1 MRPPEGIRRRNDGEP
16 CLQAHWIM
24 PMTHKDPASAS
35 SKKSLLDMKEGA
47 LWEIACRGTWK
58 QCPMQI
64 DSRAGLPR
72 RDPGSAPGWRG
83 GTAFVALLE
92 GADHRPDVLICVSVQ
107 RTRTPGDQIAH

>member
-1 MRPPEGIRRRNDGEP
+1 MGDCVSWNLVCDEACHDPRSLMDPLEGVTLTR
-16 CLQAHWIM
+16 
-24 PMTHKDPASAS
+24 
-35 SKKSLLDMKEGA
+35 
-47 LWEIACRGTWK
+47 K